1 MNLDN
6 DAIVELLND
15 YDKESRAMTEEALKM
30 TWFMRGGLSYEE
42 SMQLSYQE
50 REIIGNI
57 IKKNMETTRE
67 SGMPFF

>member
-1 MNLDN
+1 LTLDN

-57 IKKNMETTRE
+57 IKKNMETTKE
-67 SGMPFF
+67 SGLPFF